1 MERLTPNTLTGD
13 LDPLYLGNLTE
24 QIDYITG
31 KGAYAMIQPHNYGRF
46 YGRIINDTAG
56 FKTWWHNVAAVY
68 KDNELVVFDTNNE
81 VRTSTLSQQ

>member
-46 YGRIINDTAG
+46 
-56 FKTWWHNVAAVY
+56 
-68 KDNELVVFDTNNE
+68 
-81 VRTSTLSQQ
+81 